1 MEKTYELMPNAK
13 MLLSSLRSVGYTEE
27 TAIADIVDN
36 SISSGANTIQLY
48 FDWDD
53 QTILIA
59 DNGKGMQK
67 RELLDSMKIG
77 SSDPGV
83 TRSASD
89 LGRFG
94 MGMKTASFSLGKQLL
109 VITKQKDE
117 INNAEWNLE
126 YVENE
131 DKWEILIHSDEK
143 IDTYI
148 KSKTDKIEFQNWDEG
163 TLISL
168 SMLDK
173 LIDENNM
180 QKSKVKFYKTVE
192 KVKKH
197 LAMIFHR
204 FIEEDNLQ
212 IYVNKNL
219 LEAWNPF
226 IRQNP
231 ATMELACEELF
242 DGKTIV
248 SIEPYI
254 LPHKTKFE
262 DEEAF
267 KKAGGAKDWL
277 AHQGFYVYRNRRLIV
292 YGTWFGKFKKEPA
305 YNLARIKLDM
315 SSESDFE
322 WGIDIKKSKAT
333 LPVSIEESVIQI
345 AYLAIEKSVAV
356 YNSRGVYNRRNTGNN
371 TSLKYVWEQ
380 RKNSSGNYMFYLNK
394 KHPMLIKLMQE
405 LSEETKKELKTYL
418 SLIENYS
425 PSMMSG
431 VIATTNSTVA
441 AVIRA
446 VNNENKPVIFATQ
459 RGYGEF
465 KGGWEFPGGKI
476 ESGETPQQA
485 LKREIMEELDTE
497 IAVGELI
504 DTIEYDYP
512 NFHLSM
518 DCFWCEVIR
527 GELILKEA
535 EDAKWLTKEHL
546 ADVKW
551 LPADVTL
558 IENIR
563 EAMY

>member
-53 QTILIA
+53 QAILIA

-67 RELLDSMKIG
+67 KELLDSMKIG
-77 SSDPGV
+77 SSDPRV
-83 TRSASD
+83 TRGASD

-94 MGMKTASFSLGKQLL
+94 MGMKTASFSLGKQIL

-180 QKSKVKFYKTVE
+180 QKSKVKFYKMVE

-226 IRQNP
+226 IR
-231 ATMELACEELF
+231 
-242 DGKTIV
+242 
-248 SIEPYI
+248 
-254 LPHKTKFE
+254 
-262 DEEAF
+262 
-267 KKAGGAKDWL
+267 
-277 AHQGFYVYRNRRLIV
+277 
-292 YGTWFGKFKKEPA
+292 
-305 YNLARIKLDM
+305 
-315 SSESDFE
+315 
-322 WGIDIKKSKAT
+322 
-333 LPVSIEESVIQI
+333 
-345 AYLAIEKSVAV
+345 
-356 YNSRGVYNRRNTGNN
+356 
-371 TSLKYVWEQ
+371 
-380 RKNSSGNYMFYLNK
+380 
-394 KHPMLIKLMQE
+394 
-405 LSEETKKELKTYL
+405 
-418 SLIENYS
+418 
-425 PSMMSG
+425 
-431 VIATTNSTVA
+431 
-441 AVIRA
+441 
-446 VNNENKPVIFATQ
+446 
-459 RGYGEF
+459 
-465 KGGWEFPGGKI
+465 
-476 ESGETPQQA
+476 
-485 LKREIMEELDTE
+485 
-497 IAVGELI
+497 
-504 DTIEYDYP
+504 
-512 NFHLSM
+512 
-518 DCFWCEVIR
+518 
-527 GELILKEA
+527 
-535 EDAKWLTKEHL
+535 
-546 ADVKW
+546 
-551 LPADVTL
+551 
-558 IENIR
+558 
-563 EAMY
+563 

>member
-267 KKAGGAKDWL
+267 KK
-277 AHQGFYVYRNRRLIV
+277 
-292 YGTWFGKFKKEPA
+292 EPA

-431 VIATTNSTVA
+431 VIATTNSTEINDEVKSRDLL
-441 AVIRA
+441 AVK
-446 VNNENKPVIFATQ
+446 E
-459 RGYGEF
+459 
-465 KGGWEFPGGKI
+465 KI
-476 ESGETPQQA
+476 
-485 LKREIMEELDTE
+485 M
-497 IAVGELI
+497 V
-504 DTIEYDYP
+504 
-512 NFHLSM
+512 
-518 DCFWCEVIR
+518 
-527 GELILKEA
+527 LKELGY
-535 EDAKWLTKEHL
+535 EQEEIYEVFKEAPEYKYL
-546 ADVKW
+546 GDEINKF
-551 LPADVTL
+551 
-558 IENIR
+558 I
-563 EAMY
+563 